1 MYPLRRGKLGGY
13 VAIWQVLRSD
23 GTDLIVQVALH
34 GEIDTFHLPLKEIK
48 QVEMK
53 AIPVEMEAIPVGS
66 EEVLKCE
73 LAVKAAERKRAAA
86 IKNLAVVRAKLDREK
101 TKLAGLRGKIQKLKG
116 MKMLKLWSPFR
127 DSVEEIL

>member
-13 VAIWQVLRSD
+13 VAVWQEIRSN
-23 GTDLIVQVALH
+23 GTDLLVQVALH

-53 AIPVEMEAIPVGS
+53 AIPVGS

-101 TKLAGLRGKIQKLKG
+101 AKLAGLRGKIQKLKG
-116 MKMLKLWSPFR
+116 MKMLKLWSSFR